1 LEADEQG
8 KDGAPSSGDGF
19 ICGGSPP
26 SVTALMNTTA
36 RAVAENFLQKGS
48 PIRAAC
54 TLLAINDVQVRETL
68 FSRVHAVM
76 NLLFLSI
83 GVFQNADER

>member
-54 TLLAINDVQVRETL
+54 TLLAINDVQVRQTL
-68 FSRVHAVM
+68 AFFHAVM
-76 NLLFLSI
+76 RTSFFI
-83 GVFQNADER
+83 